1 MNWHWLNWVVIVL
14 YFFGMFMVGVYFSK
28 RTTSTEDYFKAGGR
42 VPSWVTA
49 CSIYATALS
58 SISFIAIP
66 ASVFSKGW
74 LLGMAPL
81 GIIPIVWVAAVVF
94 VPFFR
99 RVNVT
104 TAYEYLG
111 KRFDNKFRLIGS
123 LAFILFHVVRMAIVL
138 YLPTL
143 ALQQAL
149 PSLNPVVLTVGVAIF
164 CVAYT
169 SMGGIEAVLWS
180 DAIQTIV
187 LLFGAMLIIVVGF
200 TSAPEGVGQGFK
212 ALQDGGLV
220 LNSDFFSMDFA
231 KISLWTMLIGGFV
244 NSIYSYVGSQ
254 DIVQRYNTTKNETE
268 AKKSLFMNIPLL
280 LTSIF
285 IFVGMGSALYIFF
298 KYNSK
303 LPEGING
310 NAILPYFV
318 IRYIP
323 TGVSGLVLAAIFAAA
338 QSTVSSSLN
347 SVSTC
352 MTADV
357 LEQLR
362 PDMTDA
368 QKLSFAKGVSW
379 IVGIT
384 STILAVHFLYA
395 GQGDMFLYFQ
405 AITGLLGGP
414 IAGVFLVGIFF
425 DKVNIKA
432 VWVGFIGSIL
442 IAMYLTNPMGMV
454 SSIMPNYVK
463 PQVFE
468 FMISFLIIGGSV
480 VFSLLA
486 SLVTGK
492 EDPEKVKGLTYST
505 VKDMEA
511 R

>member
-1 MNWHWLNWVVIVL
+1 MNWHWVNWAVIVL

-81 GIIPIVWVAAVVF
+81 GIIPIVWVAAVIF

-149 PSLNPVVLTVGVAIF
+149 PSLNPVILTVGVAVF

-187 LLFGAMLIIVVGF
+187 LLFGAMLIIIVGF
-200 TSAPEGVGQGFK
+200 TSAPEGIGQGFQ
-212 ALQDGGLV
+212 ALHDGGLV
-220 LNSDFFSMDFA
+220 LNSDFLSLDFA

-318 IRYIP
+318 IKYIP

-357 LEQLR
+357 LEHLR

-368 QKLSFAKGVSW
+368 QKLTFAKGVSW
-379 IVGIT
+379 VVGIT

-425 DKVNIKA
+425 DKVNTKA
-432 VWVGFIGSIL
+432 VWVGFIASIL
-442 IAMYLTNPMGMV
+442 IALYLTNPMGMAAAV
-454 SSIMPNYVK
+454 IPNYVR

-468 FMISFLIIGGSV
+468 FMISVLIIGGSV

-492 EDPEKVKGLTYST
+492 EDPSKVKGLTYST